1 MAKQEVVKSEVDA
14 SEDENPDGEAAAAE
28 PKKGFVKK
36 LLGNR
41 KLLIIAGGGLLVVL
55 LGGGA
60 GAYFFLFKSAPD
72 GTTQVAEAMPQLP
85 LVPPD
90 VAYFDMPDLIVNIQT
105 ADGNAAYL
113 KLGLSLEL
121 ASAAEKPGLQALRPR
136 IVDQFQAYL
145 RELRVDDLKGS
156 AGVLRLKEELLRRVN
171 IAAAP
176 YPVKDVLLKEMIV
189 Q

>member
-1 MAKQEVVKSEVDA
+1 MAKKEIVKSVADV
-14 SEDENPDGEAAAAE
+14 SESENPEGEAAAAE
-28 PKKGFVKK
+28 PTKGFVKK
-36 LLGNR
+36 LLGNK
-41 KLLIIAGGGLLVVL
+41 KLLIIAGGGLLIVL
-55 LGGGA
+55 LGSGA

-72 GTTQVAEAMPQLP
+72 ATAQVADAMPQLP

-113 KLGLSLEL
+113 KLGVSLEL
-121 ASAAEKPGLQALRPR
+121 ASAAEKAGLQALRPR